1 MFPIPFESVPMNP
14 DPTPN
19 TLDSQI
25 LSHLSAFLD
34 QPEEKRTAWLQ
45 ENCGDNP
52 RLMKAMLHMADAA
65 AECGDFLESGPTST
79 LIPDRTGKR
88 IGRYELISEL
98 GRGGMGAV
106 YRARRADGA
115 FEQEVAIK
123 LFLQDLVS
131 ETALQRF
138 TAERQILASLEH
150 PGIARLIDGGTT
162 SDGTPYVVMELIE
175 GESITHYCD
184 HNSLDLQ
191 SRLKLF
197 QGICQTLEVA
207 HEKGIV
213 HRDIKPANV
222 LATREGRTVL
232 VDFGIAKV
240 LRAEEFAAALPATV
254 PGLTA
259 LTPDYA
265 SPEQIR
271 GQDIGVAS
279 DIYSLG
285 ILLYEILTGSRP
297 YTTNSLS
304 PGEIERS
311 VCETIPPDPSSRV
324 AAMRAKPP
332 PGLDDNRKLR
342 SKLSGDL
349 DRIVMTALRKQPL
362 QRYKSAASFAADI
375 GRYLS
380 GLPVQAS
387 GASKL
392 YRAGKFVARH
402 RFVVAATAFAFV
414 ALLGGLIAVSL
425 QAREAQQQRDLA
437 MQEANR
443 AKSAKDFLVEMIAR
457 ADPYE
462 NSESATLIGA
472 IKQSIP
478 GIDTRFK
485 GQPQL
490 EADMRYAIGYAL
502 QNLGEIEPARE
513 QIEKALVLRKQSGSR
528 LDIAEATSGLGI
540 IDWWK
545 SDFKNGELRFRQAL
559 DLIDVD
565 SSNRA
570 STLRVDALINLAGM
584 LIDAGD
590 YPRSESISRKALA
603 AIEDWPEAPIATR
616 ATLWGNLATAQQSN
630 LKLDAAAESFDKTLE
645 LQRLASGEM
654 NPAYAIALNNQ
665 AHLFLAQGKP
675 EKAIE
680 NLKQSLKIR
689 RQTLGKNHPQTAT
702 ALANLAHVQTTIG
715 DFAAAET
722 NALEAL
728 KIADEGYKIGH
739 PRIGKAHQ
747 SLAEIYLKT
756 NQLALARKNALY
768 AQTIYKKA
776 DGVDPAWIE
785 AADALLE
792 KIDKKETAQ

>member
-1 MFPIPFESVPMNP
+1 MSP
-14 DPTPN
+14 DPISS
-19 TLDSQI
+19 TLDPQI
-25 LSHLSAFLD
+25 LTHLSAYLD
-34 QPEEKRTAWLQ
+34 QPEAQRAAWLQ
-45 ENCGDNP
+45 KNCGDNP
-52 RLMKAMLHMADAA
+52 RLMEAMLRMADAA
-65 AECGDFLESGPTST
+65 AACGDFLEGGAATT
-79 LIPDRTGKR
+79 VAPDRIGKR

-131 ETALQRF
+131 DSAQQRF

-162 SDGTPYVVMELIE
+162 TDGTAYVVMELID
-175 GESITHYCD
+175 GESITHYCER
-184 HNSLDLQ
+184 HSLDLQ
-191 SRLKLF
+191 ARLKLF

-222 LATREGRTVL
+222 LATKEGRTVL

-240 LRAEEFAAALPATV
+240 LRAEEFAAELPATV

-271 GQDIGVAS
+271 GQEISVAS

-285 ILLYEILTGSRP
+285 ILLYELLTGSRP

-311 VCETIPPDPSSRV
+311 VCESIPPDPSSRV
-324 AAMRAKPP
+324 ATMRANPP
-332 PGLDDNRKLR
+332 AGLEDNRKLR
-342 SKLSGDL
+342 SKLRGDL
-349 DRIVMTALRKQPL
+349 DRIVMTALRKQPQ

-380 GLPVQAS
+380 GMPVNAS

-402 RFVVAATAFAFV
+402 RMIVATTAFAFIV
-414 ALLGGLIAVSL
+414 LLGGLIAVSL
-425 QAREAQQQRDLA
+425 QAREAQRQRDNA

-443 AKSAKDFLVEMIAR
+443 AKSAKDFLVEMIGR

-472 IKQSIP
+472 IKQSIA
-478 GIDTRFK
+478 GIDERFK

-513 QIEKALVLRKQSGSR
+513 QMLKALALRQQHGSK
-528 LDIAEATSGLGI
+528 LDIAEATAGLGI

-545 SDFKNGELRFRQAL
+545 SDFVTGEKHFRAAL

-565 SSNRA
+565 DSKRA
-570 STLRVDALINLAGM
+570 TVLRVDALTNFAGM
-584 LIDAGD
+584 MIDAGD
-590 YPRSESISRKALA
+590 YTRSETISRKAIA
-603 AIEDWPEAPIATR
+603 AAEEWPNAPAATL
-616 ATLWGNLATAQQSN
+616 ATLWGNLATAQESD
-630 LKLDAAAESFDKTLE
+630 KKFDVAAVSFEKTLQM
-645 LQRLASGEM
+645 QRKATGEM
-654 NPAYAIALNNQ
+654 NPAYAIVLNNQ
-665 AHLFLAQGKP
+665 AHLFVDQGQL
-675 EKAIE
+675 EKAID

-702 ALANLAHVQTTIG
+702 ALFNLAHVQTRIG
-715 DFAAAET
+715 DFKAAES
-722 NALEAL
+722 NGLEAL
-728 KIADEGYKIGH
+728 KIAEASYKPGH

-747 SLAEIYLKT
+747 ALADLYLKT
-756 NQLALARKNALY
+756 NQLALARKHALY

-776 DGVDPAWIE
+776 DGVDPSWIE

-792 KIDKKETAQ
+792 KIEKKEAGQ

>member
-1 MFPIPFESVPMNP
+1 MSP
-14 DPTPN
+14 DPTP
-19 TLDSQI
+19 TLLDSQI
-25 LSHLSAFLD
+25 LAQLATYLE
-34 QPEEKRTAWLQ
+34 QPEGERAAWLQ
-45 ENCGDNP
+45 THCGDNP
-52 RLMKAMLHMADAA
+52 RLMEAMLKMAVAA
-65 AECGDFLESGPTST
+65 AACSGFLEDGLPALAT
-79 LIPDRTGKR
+79 PDRIGKR

-131 ETALQRF
+131 ENALQRF

-162 SDGTPYVVMELIE
+162 SEGTPYVVMELID
-175 GESITHYCD
+175 GESITSYCD
-184 HNSLDLQ
+184 RHSLDLQ
-191 SRLKLF
+191 ARLKLF
-197 QGICQTLEVA
+197 QGICRTLDVA

-222 LATREGRTVL
+222 LATRDGRTVL

-271 GQDIGVAS
+271 GQDIGIAS

-285 ILLYEILTGSRP
+285 ILLYELLTGSRP
-297 YTTNSLS
+297 YTTISLS

-324 AAMRAKPP
+324 AIMRATPP
-332 PGLDDNRKLR
+332 AGLEDKRRLR
-342 SKLSGDL
+342 SKLRGDL
-349 DRIVMTALRKQPL
+349 DRIVMTALRKQPE

-380 GLPVQAS
+380 GLPVKAR

-392 YRAGKFVARH
+392 YRSAKFIARH
-402 RFVVAATAFAFV
+402 RLVVTATAFAFV

-425 QAREAQQQRDLA
+425 QAREAQKQRDNA
-437 MQEANR
+437 MQEASR
-443 AKSAKDFLVEMIAR
+443 AQSAKDFLVEMIGR
-457 ADPYE
+457 ADPFE
-462 NSESATLIGA
+462 NSESASLIGA
-472 IKQSIP
+472 IKQSIA
-478 GIDTRFK
+478 GIDARFK

-502 QNLGEIEPARE
+502 QNLGEIEPAHE
-513 QIEKALVLRKQSGSR
+513 QMEKALALRQQHGSI
-528 LDIAEATSGLGI
+528 LDIAEATAGLGI

-545 SDFKNGELRFRQAL
+545 NDFEGGEKHFRAAL

-565 SSNRA
+565 TSQRA
-570 STLRVDALINLAGM
+570 TVLRVDALINFAGM
-584 LIDAGD
+584 MIDAGD
-590 YPRSESISRKALA
+590 YIRSENFSRKAIA
-603 AIEDWPEAPIATR
+603 AAENWPDIST
-616 ATLWGNLATAQQSN
+616 ATLASLWSNLATAQESN
-630 LKLDAAAESFDKTLE
+630 KKFDVATVSFEKTLE
-645 LQRLASGEM
+645 LQREATGEM

-665 AHLFLAQGKP
+665 AHLFIDQGQF
-675 EKAIE
+675 EKGIE
-680 NLKQSLKIR
+680 NLKLSLKIR

-702 ALANLAHVQTTIG
+702 ALFNLAHVQTLSG
-715 DFAAAET
+715 HFEEAEISG
-722 NALEAL
+722 LEAL
-728 KIADEGYKIGH
+728 KIAEESYKPGH

-747 SLAEIYLKT
+747 ALADLYLKT
-756 NQLALARKNALY
+756 NQLALARKHALY

-776 DGVDPAWIE
+776 ESVDPSWIE
-785 AADALLE
+785 VADSLLE
-792 KIDKKETAQ
+792 QIDQKGTGH

>member
-1 MFPIPFESVPMNP
+1 MRP

-19 TLDSQI
+19 TLDSRI
-25 LSHLSAFLD
+25 LAHLSTYLE
-34 QPEEKRTAWLQ
+34 QPEDERAVWLQ
-45 ENCGDNP
+45 THCGDNP
-52 RLMKAMLHMADAA
+52 RLMEAMLKMTEAA
-65 AECGDFLESGPTST
+65 AACGDFLEDSPISAAM
-79 LIPDRTGKR
+79 PDRIGKR

-150 PGIARLIDGGTT
+150 PGIVRLIDGGTT
-162 SDGTPYVVMELIE
+162 SEGTPYVVMELID
-175 GESITHYCD
+175 GESITSYCD
-184 HNSLDLQ
+184 HHSLDLQ

-197 QGICQTLEVA
+197 QGICQTLDVA

-222 LATREGRTVL
+222 LATRDGRTVL

-240 LRAEEFAAALPATV
+240 LRAEDFAAALPATV

-271 GQDIGVAS
+271 GQEIGVAS

-285 ILLYEILTGSRP
+285 ILLYELLTGSRP
-297 YTTNSLS
+297 YTTISLS

-324 AAMRAKPP
+324 AIMRATPP
-332 PGLDDNRKLR
+332 TGLEDKRRLRGKLR
-342 SKLSGDL
+342 GDL
-349 DRIVMTALRKQPL
+349 DRIVMTALRKQPE

-380 GLPVQAS
+380 GLPVKAR
-387 GASKL
+387 GASSL
-392 YRAGKFVARH
+392 YRSTKFIARH
-402 RFVVAATAFAFV
+402 RLVVTATAFAFV
-414 ALLGGLIAVSL
+414 ALIGGLVAVSL
-425 QAREAQQQRDLA
+425 QAREAQRQRDLA
-437 MQEANR
+437 MQEASR
-443 AKSAKDFLVEMIAR
+443 AQSAKEFLVEMIGR

-462 NSESATLIGA
+462 NSESASLIGA
-472 IKQSIP
+472 IKQSTA
-478 GIDTRFK
+478 GIEARFT

-502 QNLGEIEPARE
+502 QNLGEIDLARE
-513 QIEKALVLRKQSGSR
+513 QMEKALALRQQHGSK
-528 LDIAEATSGLGI
+528 LDIAEATAGLGI

-545 SDFKNGELRFRQAL
+545 SDFEAGEKHFRTAL

-565 SSNRA
+565 TSQRA
-570 STLRVDALINLAGM
+570 MVLRIDALINFAGM
-584 LIDAGD
+584 MIDAGD
-590 YPRSESISRKALA
+590 FIRSENISRKAITA
-603 AIEDWPEAPIATR
+603 AENWPDVST
-616 ATLWGNLATAQQSN
+616 ATLASLWSNLATAQESN
-630 LKLDAAAESFDKTLE
+630 KKFDVATVSFEKTLE
-645 LQRLASGEM
+645 LQRKATGEM
-654 NPAYAIALNNQ
+654 NPAYAVALNNQ
-665 AHLFLAQGKP
+665 AHLFIDQGQF
-675 EKAIE
+675 EKGIE
-680 NLKQSLKIR
+680 NLEHSLKIR
-689 RQTLGKNHPQTAT
+689 RQTLGKTHPQTAT
-702 ALANLAHVQTTIG
+702 ALFNLAHVQTLSG
-715 DFAAAET
+715 DFKAAEG
-722 NALEAL
+722 NGLEAL
-728 KIADEGYKIGH
+728 KIAEESYKPGH

-747 SLAEIYLKT
+747 ALADLYLKT
-756 NQLALARKNALY
+756 NQLALARKHALY
-768 AQTIYKKA
+768 AQTIYRKA
-776 DGVDPAWIE
+776 SGVDPSWIE
-785 AADALLE
+785 AADAQLK
-792 KIDKKETAQ
+792 KIDKREAGQ